1 MQSIRRVDVYRVA
14 ERPDA
19 PLPLTE
25 EQFGARATLIG
36 SVPYEEIKQA
46 HETLNYTDTLTLT
59 EPVRLRYAIR
69 YVNSAGQRAAFS
81 NFLLIEPAARVSQ
94 PPVLTSVNN
103 PTESS
108 VVIHWQTPPANVDGS
123 TPVNLLDYRGQH
135 YLVAPRGV
143 TQWVRNVRAGSEVEL
158 RLGSRRERVKLV
170 EIADADPLKIEL
182 IRQYLRKWAFEV
194 GVFFEGVSA
203 TSPEEDLRR
212 VAPSH
217 PTFRIE
223 PA

>member
-1 MQSIRRVDVYRVA
+1 M
-14 ERPDA
+14 PD
-19 PLPLTE
+19 
-25 EQFGARATLIG
+25 
-36 SVPYEEIKQA
+36 
-46 HETLNYTDTLTLT
+46 
-59 EPVRLRYAIR
+59 R
-69 YVNSAGQRAAFS
+69 YVRPNWFTRNVFNRIVALLTQLGVSVYGSRLLAVRGRRTGQWH
-81 NFLLIEPAARVSQ
+81 
-94 PPVLTSVNN
+94 T
-103 PTESS
+103 
-108 VVIHWQTPPANVDGS
+108 
-123 TPVNLLDYRGQH
+123 TPVNLLDYCGQR

-170 EIADADPLKIEL
+170 EIADTDPLKIEL
-182 IRQYLRKWAFEV
+182 MRQYLRKWAFEV

-212 VAPSH
+212 IAPSH

>member
-1 MQSIRRVDVYRVA
+1 M
-14 ERPDA
+14 PD
-19 PLPLTE
+19 
-25 EQFGARATLIG
+25 
-36 SVPYEEIKQA
+36 
-46 HETLNYTDTLTLT
+46 
-59 EPVRLRYAIR
+59 R
-69 YVNSAGQRAAFS
+69 YVRPNWFTRNVFNRIVALLTQLGVSVYGSRLLAVRGRRTGQWH
-81 NFLLIEPAARVSQ
+81 
-94 PPVLTSVNN
+94 T
-103 PTESS
+103 
-108 VVIHWQTPPANVDGS
+108 
-123 TPVNLLDYRGQH
+123 TPVNLLEYRGQR

-170 EIADADPLKIEL
+170 EIADTDPLKIEL
-182 IRQYLRKWAFEV
+182 MRQYLRKWAFEV

-212 VAPSH
+212 IAPSH

>member
-1 MQSIRRVDVYRVA
+1 M
-14 ERPDA
+14 PD
-19 PLPLTE
+19 
-25 EQFGARATLIG
+25 
-36 SVPYEEIKQA
+36 
-46 HETLNYTDTLTLT
+46 
-59 EPVRLRYAIR
+59 R
-69 YVNSAGQRAAFS
+69 YVRPNWFTRNVFNRVVALLTQLGVSVYGSRLLAVRGRRTGQWH
-81 NFLLIEPAARVSQ
+81 
-94 PPVLTSVNN
+94 T
-103 PTESS
+103 
-108 VVIHWQTPPANVDGS
+108 
-123 TPVNLLDYRGQH
+123 TPVNLLEYRGQR

-170 EIADADPLKIEL
+170 EIADTDPLKIEL
-182 IRQYLRKWAFEV
+182 MRQYLRKWAFEV

-212 VAPSH
+212 IAPSH

>member
-1 MQSIRRVDVYRVA
+1 M
-14 ERPDA
+14 PD
-19 PLPLTE
+19 
-25 EQFGARATLIG
+25 
-36 SVPYEEIKQA
+36 
-46 HETLNYTDTLTLT
+46 
-59 EPVRLRYAIR
+59 R
-69 YVNSAGQRAAFS
+69 YVRPNWFTRNVFNRIVAWLTQLGVSVYGSRLLAVRGRRTGQWH
-81 NFLLIEPAARVSQ
+81 
-94 PPVLTSVNN
+94 T
-103 PTESS
+103 
-108 VVIHWQTPPANVDGS
+108 
-123 TPVNLLDYRGQH
+123 TPVNLLDYRGQR

-143 TQWVRNVRAGSEVEL
+143 TQWVRNVRAGSDVEL

-170 EIADADPLKIEL
+170 EIADTDPLKIEL